1 MFYRK
6 HKCKAV
12 LHLILLTIITV
23 TDLLFSVFFK
33 QDECLLAA
41 GGRSQGTMDF
51 WQIHIYPYQGR
62 WSTGA
67 PWNGKKAADY
77 GHDGPLVIGEYPTLA
92 FEVVA
97 SF

>member
-1 MFYRK
+1 
-6 HKCKAV
+6 
-12 LHLILLTIITV
+12 
-23 TDLLFSVFFK
+23 
-33 QDECLLAA
+33 
-41 GGRSQGTMDF
+41 MDF